1 MATDEAAKADS
12 STRGDGAGER
22 IVLRARSVMKTF
34 VTTDPPTPVLRGI
47 DLDVPGGEFLVI
59 MGASGSGKSTL
70 LYALSGLDRPTS
82 GSVALGGH
90 DLTAM
95 SEKEASRLRLHHMG
109 FVFQQSYFLD
119 NLSIRDNVLLPA
131 LKAAGT
137 KDRSVSGRIDTLL
150 ERFGISHI
158 ADHGIT
164 EASGGQLQRASICRA
179 LSVGPM
185 VVFADEPTGALN
197 SSMSEDVMNA
207 LSAVHHDGATIIMVT
222 HDPVVA
228 ARANRVVYLR
238 DGQLIDELHLSDIVK
253 EDIRSRQDE
262 LQGWLGDK
270 GF

>member
-1 MATDEAAKADS
+1 
-12 STRGDGAGER
+12 
-22 IVLRARSVMKTF
+22 
-34 VTTDPPTPVLRGI
+34 
-47 DLDVPGGEFLVI
+47 
-59 MGASGSGKSTL
+59 
-70 LYALSGLDRPTS
+70 
-82 GSVALGGH
+82 
-90 DLTAM
+90 
-95 SEKEASRLRLHHMG
+95 MG

-164 EASGGQLQRASICRA
+164 EASGGQLQRASIW
-179 LSVGPM
+179 PM

>member
-95 SEKEASRLRLHHMG
+95 SEKEASRLRL
-109 FVFQQSYFLD
+109 QSHGLR
-119 NLSIRDNVLLPA
+119 LPAELLPRQPLHQRQRPPA
-131 LKAAGT
+131 RTQGSRDQGPQRLRPHRHPAGEVRDQPYRRPRNHRGLRRSAAAG
-137 KDRSVSGRIDTLL
+137 IDLP
-150 ERFGISHI
+150 RPVGG
-158 ADHGIT
+158 AD
-164 EASGGQLQRASICRA
+164 GG
-179 LSVGPM
+179 
-185 VVFADEPTGALN
+185 
-197 SSMSEDVMNA
+197 
-207 LSAVHHDGATIIMVT
+207 
-222 HDPVVA
+222 
-228 ARANRVVYLR
+228 LR
-238 DGQLIDELHLSDIVK
+238 
-253 EDIRSRQDE
+253 R
-262 LQGWLGDK
+262 
-270 GF
+270 